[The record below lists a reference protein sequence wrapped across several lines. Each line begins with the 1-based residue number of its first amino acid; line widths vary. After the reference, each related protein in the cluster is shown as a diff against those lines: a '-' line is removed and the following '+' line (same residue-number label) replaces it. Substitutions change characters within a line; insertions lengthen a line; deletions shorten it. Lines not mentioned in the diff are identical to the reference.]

1 MSFRDLW
8 RMCLNNLWRRKS
20 RTILTILGVMIG
32 CMSIVVMVSIGV
44 ALDVSQK
51 KMLEDMGDLQMITI
65 YPNYDPQSK
74 IKLDESMLKNIQ
86 AIPGVVAASG
96 KFEIQDYPIQVSTGS
111 NGRYEALYA
120 PVDRKSVV

>member
-51 KMLEDMGDLQMITI
+51 MVLC
-65 YPNYDPQSK
+65 
-74 IKLDESMLKNIQ
+74 
-86 AIPGVVAASG
+86 
-96 KFEIQDYPIQVSTGS
+96 QV
-111 NGRYEALYA
+111 
-120 PVDRKSVV
+120 